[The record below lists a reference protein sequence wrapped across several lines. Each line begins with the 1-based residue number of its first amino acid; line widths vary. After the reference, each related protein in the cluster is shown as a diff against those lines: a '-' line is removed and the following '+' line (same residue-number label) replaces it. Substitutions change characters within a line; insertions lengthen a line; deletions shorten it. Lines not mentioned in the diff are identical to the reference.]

1 MVDVQFPSP
10 GVTGERS
17 EEVSRRKL
25 LIVIPALNEEDSIA
39 STIERCLAA
48 APEIVSATGVSAVD
62 VTVVSDGSTDRT
74 VEIASGYLDWI
85 ELIVFEQNK
94 GYGAAIQEAWRRS
107 DADLLGFLDADGT
120 CDPAFF
126 VPLCNAVLN
135 DGVDVALGCRLNA
148 DSKMPMLR
156 RVGNTLFATLL
167 SALSSSKVRDTASG
181 MRVVRRE
188 ALANLYPLPNGLHFT
203 PAMSARVM
211 LSNELRLVEIDMP
224 YHEREG
230 ESKLRAGKDG
240 LRFLRVILKTA
251 VLFRPSRLLGLT
263 AVPFFLFGALLVAL
277 PVADWIA
284 DGEWPVGVRG
294 AEAAAG
300 AVLLTA
306 AALLV
311 AAGYLAAR
319 IVEEVLLVSSG
330 GRLYRWL
337 QRIIG
342 SRRFWFIPGALTV
355 AGITAGLVGGLSEGG
370 GRGLFSMVVLGA
382 AAVLAGVT
390 RLLDRFINV
399 VAERL
404 RFERNLAARRSAQT

>member
-1 MVDVQFPSP
+1 MVDVEFPSP
-10 GVTGERS
+10 GETETLGEDVRGKS
-17 EEVSRRKL
+17 L

-39 STIERCLAA
+39 SIIERCLAA
-48 APEIVSATGVSAVD
+48 TPEIIAATGLSAVN

-74 VEIASGYLDWI
+74 VEIASRYLEWI
-85 ELIVFEQNK
+85 DLIVFEKNK
-94 GYGAAIQEAWRRS
+94 GYGAAIKEAWRRS
-107 DADLLGFLDADGT
+107 DAELLGFLDADGT

-126 VPLCNAVLN
+126 VPLCNAVLR
-135 DGVDVALGCRLNA
+135 DGVDVALGCRLND

-167 SALSSSKVRDTASG
+167 SALSSSRVRDTASG
-181 MRVVRRE
+181 MRVVRRD
-188 ALANLYPLPNGLHFT
+188 ALERLYPLPNGLHFT

-211 LSNELRLVEIDMP
+211 LSNELRIAELDMP

-240 LRFLRVILKTA
+240 LRFLKVILKTA
-251 VLFRPSRLLGLT
+251 VLFRPSRLLDLT
-263 AVPFFLFGALLVAL
+263 ALPFLVFGALLLAL
-277 PVADWIA
+277 PVADWLGSGA
-284 DGEWPVGVRG
+284 WPSGFRG
-294 AEAAAG
+294 AQAAAG

-306 AALLV
+306 AALLI

-319 IVEEVLLVSSG
+319 IVEVVLQVPSG
-330 GRLYRWL
+330 GRFHHWL
-337 QRIIG
+337 QSIIG
-342 SRRFWFIPGALTV
+342 ARWFWFIPGALTV
-355 AGITAGLVGGLSEGG
+355 AGITAGLAGGLSTGG

-382 AAVLAGVT
+382 SAVLAGVT

-404 RFERNLAARRSAQT
+404 RYERNVAARRSAHA

>member
-1 MVDVQFPSP
+1 MVDVEFPSP
-10 GVTGERS
+10 GVPGELQEGIRS
-17 EEVSRRKL
+17 KTL
-25 LIVIPALNEEDSIA
+25 LIVIPALNEEESIA

-48 APEIVSATGVSAVD
+48 APEIVAATGIRAVD
-62 VTVVSDGSTDRT
+62 ITVVSDGSTDGT
-74 VEIASGYLDWI
+74 VEIASRYLEWI
-85 ELIVFEQNK
+85 DLIVFEKNK
-94 GYGAAIQEAWRRS
+94 GYGAAIKEAWRRS
-107 DADLLGFLDADGT
+107 DAELLAFLDADGT

-126 VPLCNAVLN
+126 VPLCNAVLQ
-135 DGVDVALGCRLNA
+135 DGVDVALGCRLNR
-148 DSKMPMLR
+148 DSEMPLLR
-156 RVGNTLFATLL
+156 RVGNTMFAVLL
-167 SALSSSKVRDTASG
+167 SALSSSRVRDTASG

-188 ALANLYPLPNGLHFT
+188 ALADLYPLPNGLHFT

-211 LSNELRLVEIDMP
+211 LSNELRIAELDMP

-240 LRFLRVILKTA
+240 LRFLKVILKTA
-251 VLFRPSRLLGLT
+251 VLFRPSRLLWLT
-263 AVPFFLFGALLVAL
+263 AIPFFVFAVLLLAF
-277 PVADWIA
+277 PVGDWIT
-284 DGEWPVGVRG
+284 DGAWPAGVRG

-319 IVEEVLLVSSG
+319 IVEVVLLVPNG
-330 GRLYRWL
+330 GRFQKLL
-337 QRIIG
+337 QSIVG
-342 SRRFWFIPGALTV
+342 ARRFWFIPGALAIAGIV
-355 AGITAGLVGGLSEGG
+355 AGIAGLSEGG

-404 RFERNLAARRSAQT
+404 RYERNVAARQSALG

>member
-1 MVDVQFPSP
+1 MTYVLVTPARNEVQFIEH
-10 GVTGERS
+10 TL
-17 EEVSRRKL
+17 VSVIAQ
-25 LIVIPALNEEDSIA
+25 IVRPHAWI
-39 STIERCLAA
+39 
-48 APEIVSATGVSAVD
+48 
-62 VTVVSDGSTDRT
+62 VVSDGSTDGT
-74 VEIASGYLDWI
+74 VEIASRYLEWI
-85 ELIVFEQNK
+85 ELIVFEKNK
-94 GYGAAIQEAWRRS
+94 GYGAAIKEAWRRS
-107 DADLLGFLDADGT
+107 DADLLAFLDADGT

-126 VPLCNAVLN
+126 VPLCNAVLQ
-135 DGVDVALGCRLNA
+135 DGVDVALGCRLNR
-148 DSKMPMLR
+148 DSEMPLLR
-156 RVGNTLFATLL
+156 RVGNTMFAILL
-167 SALSSSKVRDTASG
+167 SALSSSRVRDTASG

-211 LSNELRLVEIDMP
+211 LSNELRIAELDMP

-240 LRFLRVILKTA
+240 LRFLKVILKTA
-251 VLFRPSRLLGLT
+251 VLFRPSRLLWLT
-263 AVPFFLFGALLVAL
+263 AIPFFAFAVLLLTL
-277 PVADWIA
+277 PVGDWIV
-284 DGEWPVGVRG
+284 DGAWPAGVRG

-319 IVEEVLLVSSG
+319 IVEVVLLVPNG
-330 GRLYRWL
+330 GRFQKLL
-337 QRIIG
+337 QSIIG
-342 SRRFWFIPGALTV
+342 ARWFWLIPGTLAI
-355 AGITAGLVGGLSEGG
+355 AGIVAGLVGGLSEGG

-404 RFERNLAARRSAQT
+404 RYERNVAARRSALG

>member
-1 MVDVQFPSP
+1 MVDVEFPSP
-10 GVTGERS
+10 GAETLGEDVRGG
-17 EEVSRRKL
+17 KL

-39 STIERCLAA
+39 SIIERCLAA
-48 APEIVSATGVSAVD
+48 TPEIIAATGLSAVD
-62 VTVVSDGSTDRT
+62 VTVVSDGSTDQT
-74 VEIASGYLDWI
+74 VEIASRYLEWI
-85 ELIVFEQNK
+85 NLIIFEKNK
-94 GYGAAIQEAWRRS
+94 GYGAAIKEAWRRS
-107 DADLLGFLDADGT
+107 DAELLGFLDADGT
-120 CDPAFF
+120 CEPTFF
-126 VPLCNAVLN
+126 VPLCNTVLR
-135 DGVDVALGCRLNA
+135 DGVDVALGCRLND
-148 DSKMPMLR
+148 DSEMPMLR

-167 SALSSSKVRDTASG
+167 SALSSSRVRDTASG

-188 ALANLYPLPNGLHFT
+188 ALDKLYPLPNGLHFT

-211 LSNELRLVEIDMP
+211 LSNELRIAELDMP

-240 LRFLRVILKTA
+240 LRFLKVILKTA

-263 AVPFFLFGALLVAL
+263 AIPFLVLGALLLVL
-277 PVADWIA
+277 PVADWLDSGA
-284 DGEWPVGVRG
+284 WPSGFRG

-306 AALLV
+306 AALLI

-319 IVEEVLLVSSG
+319 IVEVVLRVPSG
-330 GRLYRWL
+330 GRLHRAL
-337 QRIIG
+337 EGIIG
-342 SRRFWFIPGALTV
+342 ARWFWVIPGVLTV
-355 AGITAGLVGGLSEGG
+355 SGIAAGVVGGLKAGG

-404 RFERNLAARRSAQT
+404 RYERNVAARRSAHA

>member
-1 MVDVQFPSP
+1 MVDVEFPSP
-10 GVTGERS
+10 AVPGELAEEIRS
-17 EEVSRRKL
+17 KKL

-39 STIERCLAA
+39 SIIERCLAA
-48 APEIVSATGVSAVD
+48 APEIVAATGLRAIE
-62 VTVVSDGSTDRT
+62 VTVVSDGSTDQT
-74 VEIASGYLDWI
+74 VEIASRYLEWI
-85 ELIVFEQNK
+85 DLVVFEKNK
-94 GYGAAIQEAWRRS
+94 GYGAAIKEAWRRS
-107 DADLLGFLDADGT
+107 DAELLGFLDADGT
-120 CDPAFF
+120 CEPAFF
-126 VPLCNAVLN
+126 APLCNAVLR
-135 DGVDVALGCRLNA
+135 DGVDVALGCRLNT

-156 RVGNTLFATLL
+156 RVGNAMFATLL
-167 SALSSSKVRDTASG
+167 SALSSSRVRDTASG

-188 ALANLYPLPNGLHFT
+188 ALEHLYPLPNGLHFT

-240 LRFLRVILKTA
+240 LRFLKVILKTA

-263 AVPFFLFGALLVAL
+263 AVPFFVFAILLLAL
-277 PVADWIA
+277 PVVDWLD
-284 DGEWPVGVRG
+284 DGVWPSGVRG
-294 AEAAAG
+294 AQAAAG

-306 AALLV
+306 AALLI

-319 IVEEVLLVSSG
+319 IVEVVLLVPSG
-330 GRLYRWL
+330 GRLQRLL
-337 QRIIG
+337 QSIIG
-342 SRRFWFIPGALTV
+342 ARWFWLIPGALAV

-399 VAERL
+399 VSERL
-404 RFERNLAARRSAQT
+404 RYERNVAARRSARA